1 MNLILYIVIG
11 ALISLLLNYL
21 ADVLPE
27 TRKLSRPFCRQ
38 CGEPF
43 SLKAYLFSFRCPE
56 CGEKPARRY
65 WIVLILCM
73 VISVMLAYFPLKTF
87 TYWQSLPLAIF
98 LGLIL
103 IIDIEHHAVLFETD
117 FVGIVVG
124 LVYGFMLHKPL
135 ETLLGGVVG
144 AAAMFLLYMGGILF
158 NRVLSRI
165 RKQEIDEVALGFG
178 DVIVCG
184 YLGLIAGIQHVAG
197 FLLLAVI
204 FSGIFAICYLIFKAI
219 TRKYSAFT
227 AIPYVP
233 FLVLGLITLFY
244 LP

>member
-1 MNLILYIVIG
+1 MNLILYIVLG
-11 ALISLLLNYL
+11 AVISLLLNYL

-27 TRKLSRPFCRQ
+27 TRKLTRPVCKQ
-38 CGEPF
+38 CGKPYT
-43 SLKAYLFSFRCPE
+43 LKAYLFSFHCPE
-56 CGEKPARRY
+56 CKAKPERRY
-65 WIVLILCM
+65 WIVLVLGM
-73 VISVMLAYFPLKTF
+73 VFSVVLAYFPLHPF
-87 TYWQSLPLAIF
+87 TYWQCLPLAAF
-98 LGLIL
+98 LGLVL

-117 FVGIVVG
+117 FVGLVLG
-124 LVYGFMLHKPL
+124 LIYGLSLHKPL
-135 ETLLGGVVG
+135 EALFGGIVG

-158 NRVLSRI
+158 NRVLSKI
-165 RKQEIDEVALGFG
+165 RKQEIEEVALGFG

-204 FSGIFAICYLIFKAI
+204 FSGIFALCYLLFKSI

-233 FLVLGLITLFY
+233 FLVMAIITLFY

>member
-1 MNLILYIVIG
+1 MNLVLYIFVG
-11 ALISLLLNYL
+11 AAISLLLNYL

-27 TRKLSRPFCRQ
+27 TRKFSRPVCKQ
-38 CGEPF
+38 CGKTFTVKE
-43 SLKAYLFSFRCPE
+43 YLFSFHCPE
-56 CGEKPARRY
+56 CKAKPGRRY
-65 WIVLILCM
+65 WNVLVLGM
-73 VISVMLAYFPLKTF
+73 VLSVLLAYFPLKTF
-87 TYWQSLPLAIF
+87 TYWQSLPLVTF
-98 LGLIL
+98 LGLVL

-117 FVGIVVG
+117 FVGLALG
-124 LVYGFMLHKPL
+124 LLYGLSLHKPL
-135 ETLLGGVVG
+135 EAILGGVVG
-144 AAAMFLLYMGGILF
+144 SAAMFLLYMGGILF

-165 RKQEIDEVALGFG
+165 RKQEIEEVALGFG

-204 FSGIFAICYLIFKAI
+204 FSGIFAICYLIFKSI

-233 FLVLGLITLFY
+233 FLVLGLLTLFY